1 MFKVYCTNPI
11 AGRDAPSLP
20 PGAMPIART
29 TEVEALD
36 FAFRVLRLDAGI
48 VWKIEYP
55 DGTVVSRDQ
64 IEFIFRNDPTVR
76 LT

>member
-1 MFKVYCTNPI
+1 MFKVYCTNRI

-20 PGAMPIART
+20 PGAMPIALA
-29 TEVEALD
+29 TEIEALD
-36 FAFRVLRLDAGI
+36 LAFRVLRLDAGI
-48 VWKIEYP
+48 AWKVEYP

-64 IEFIFRNDPTVR
+64 IEFIFRNDPTAG